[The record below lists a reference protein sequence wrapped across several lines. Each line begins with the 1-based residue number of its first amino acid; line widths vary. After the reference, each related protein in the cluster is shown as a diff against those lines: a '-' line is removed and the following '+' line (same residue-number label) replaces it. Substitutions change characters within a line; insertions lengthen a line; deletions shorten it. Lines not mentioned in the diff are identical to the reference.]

1 MTRTACCAALL
12 LAAGASVAQEPIA
25 PPTGRPVPDLQVAPP
40 PLPRG
45 DPAKKPAAKEK
56 KPLPRAAVLE
66 EVAGTLRTVSPGDSK
81 LTIQTAGGDVTLGY
95 DRNTMVY

>member
-12 LAAGASVAQEPIA
+12 LVASASVSDAQEPIA

-40 PLPRG
+40 PLPKG
-45 DPAKKPAAKEK
+45 DPDKKPAAKKEK

-66 EVAGTLRTVSPGDSK
+66 EVAGVLRAVSPRDGK
-81 LTIQTAGGDVTLGY
+81 LTLQTPAGGDVTLGY
-95 DRNTMVY
+95 DR